1 MGYVSRLATTK
12 AVVSTVMITISRAVS
27 GHPAKAARMVRLISF
42 IVVTVRLTSFL
53 GLWRAEMVP
62 SAELRHAV
70 GWAFLL
76 DHARARERVNEGA
89 ALLVAAFADFR
100 VRVSR
105 SFFAFAW
112 AAARAV
118 EE

>member
-1 MGYVSRLATTK
+1 MGRRGWCPAPHPPIVGYVSRLATTK

-53 GLWRAEMVP
+53 GSWRAEMVP

-76 DHARARERVNEGA
+76 VMPGPEN
-89 ALLVAAFADFR
+89 
-100 VRVSR
+100 VSMKR
-105 SFFAFAW
+105 LPSW
-112 AAARAV
+112 
-118 EE
+118 